1 LLWIQKGTDVV
12 ERFKA
17 EVMNSFCFERLR
29 RKYKDFET
37 LFLQKVIPVKGDLLV
52 DGLKLSKDDEFRL
65 INEVQVVFNSAASV
79 DFNARL
85 DDAIQANILGSLRV
99 YNLAKKMV
107 NLENFLH
114 ISTSYVN
121 SNRKDGIVEEEIYY
135 DQDKDDARVIIDRM
149 LAMQLDEVNDPN

>member
-1 LLWIQKGTDVV
+1 
-12 ERFKA
+12 
-17 EVMNSFCFERLR
+17 MNSFCFERLR